1 MSESTLN
8 DSLAEAKT
16 KSSLRTD
23 SSVIKSDDKA
33 RLGHCVI

>member
-1 MSESTLN
+1 MAESTLK
-8 DSLAEAKT
+8 DSLVEAKS

-23 SSVIKSDDKA
+23 SSVIKSDDKT